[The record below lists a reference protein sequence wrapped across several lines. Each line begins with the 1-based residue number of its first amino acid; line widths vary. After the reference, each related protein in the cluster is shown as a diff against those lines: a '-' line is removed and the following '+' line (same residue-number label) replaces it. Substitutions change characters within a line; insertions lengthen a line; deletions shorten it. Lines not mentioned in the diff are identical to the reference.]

1 MTDEEEQMALSK
13 LVKMKSFDEDD
24 SKAMNSICRLLLN
37 PCCNTLEEILKSI
50 QAYGKFSVN
59 PTKEASDKIF
69 ILAFALELCRP
80 EIGDR
85 AADEILNSALD
96 IRDFRNAAIAERCF
110 RFLLQKRDPRSIYQK
125 LIDSAKQYSKLFSNI
140 IVSNRQDEELKSIRR
155 YEMRLYRLNKQ
166 NTLKDG
172 ETLADVVEKQ
182 SDVYEAINV
191 LSNAAFKIEHRYP
204 TR

>member
-24 SKAMNSICRLLLN
+24 SKALNTVCRLLLN
-37 PCCNTLEEILKSI
+37 PCCETLEEILKSI

-69 ILAFALELCRP
+69 ILAFALEFCRP

-85 AADEILNSALD
+85 AADEFLNSALD
-96 IRDFRNAAIAERCF
+96 IRDYRNVAVAERCF
-110 RFLLQKRDPRSIYQK
+110 RFLLNKRDPRGVYQK
-125 LIDSAKQYSKLFSNI
+125 LIDSAKLFSSL
-140 IVSNRQDEELKSIRR
+140 IVSTRQDEEMKSIRR
-155 YEMRLYRLNKQ
+155 YEMRLYRLNKEH
-166 NTLKDG
+166 TLKHG
-172 ETLADVVEKQ
+172 ETLADYVRNIDGVQ
-182 SDVYEAINV
+182 EAITV
-191 LSNAAFKIEHRYP
+191 LSNSAFKIEHRYP

>member
-24 SKAMNSICRLLLN
+24 SNAMNSICRLLLN
-37 PCCNTLEEILKSI
+37 PCYNTLDEILKSI
-50 QAYGKFSVN
+50 QAYGKFSLN

-69 ILAFALELCRP
+69 ILAFALEFCRQ

-85 AADEILNSALD
+85 AANEFLNAALD

-125 LIDSAKQYSKLFSNI
+125 LIDSAKQYSTL
-140 IVSNRQDEELKSIRR
+140 IVSNRQDEEMKSIRR
-155 YEMRLYRLNKQ
+155 YEMRLYRINKESF
-166 NTLKDG
+166 NRKEPTLQEYKSNLDG
-172 ETLADVVEKQ
+172 VQD
-182 SDVYEAINV
+182 AINV
-191 LSNAAFKIEHRYP
+191 LHNSSFKAAHDYP
-204 TR
+204 TY

>member
-24 SKAMNSICRLLLN
+24 SNAMNSICRLLLN
-37 PCCNTLEEILKSI
+37 PCYNTLEEIMKSI

-69 ILAFALELCRP
+69 ILAFALEFCRQ

-85 AADEILNSALD
+85 AANEFLNAALD
-96 IRDFRNAAIAERCF
+96 IRDFRNEAIAERCF
-110 RFLLQKRDPRSIYQK
+110 RFLLQKRDPRSVYQK
-125 LIDSAKQYSKLFSNI
+125 LIDSAKKFSNL
-140 IVSNRQDEELKSIRR
+140 IVSSRQDEEMKSIRR

-166 NTLKDG
+166 NTLKNG
-172 ETLADVVEKQ
+172 ETIADYVRNIDVVQ
-182 SDVYEAINV
+182 DAINV
-191 LSNAAFKIEHRYP
+191 LSNTTFKIEHRYP
-204 TR
+204 AY